1 MNRVAVFVDAG
12 YLFAQGSLEL
22 CGQKLKRG
30 GVNLDHGAAIAALK
44 NFAEAKSGL
53 PLLRV
58 YWYDG
63 TSQGPSA
70 QHIALAYL
78 ADVKIRLGF
87 VNPYGQQKGV
97 DSLIVTDM
105 LTLARNRGMAECV
118 LLSGDEDLRVGV
130 QLAQEHGVRVHLLGI
145 KPARGTQS
153 MFLLQEADATYE
165 WTASD
170 LDGFLECNRSTEPE
184 PSAEA
189 VPPELGAS
197 GDVASVLKAIAEQV
211 ASEVPDG
218 EIASLVDNIRATN
231 MRPKEIDAQLL
242 AKSRRVLGNNL
253 DTSQKNMIREGFLHA
268 LEQRLDGDQKSNEE

>member
-1 MNRVAVFVDAG
+1 MDRVAVFVDAG
-12 YLFAQGSLEL
+12 YLFAQGSIEL

-30 GVNLDHGAAIAALK
+30 ELSLDYSAAIDALK
-44 NFAEAKSGL
+44 NFAEAKSSL
-53 PLLRV
+53 QLLRIN
-58 YWYDG
+58 WYDG

-78 ADVKIRLGF
+78 AGVKIRLGF
-87 VNPYGQQKGV
+87 VNSYGQQKGV

-105 LTLARNRGMAECV
+105 LTLARNRAMAECV

-145 KPARGTQS
+145 KPARGSQS
-153 MFLLQEADATYE
+153 TSLLQEADATYE

-170 LDGFLECNRSTEPE
+170 LDGFLKCNPSTELELPVD
-184 PSAEA
+184 A
-189 VPPELGAS
+189 VPPELEAS
-197 GDVASVLKAIAEQV
+197 DDVTSVLKNIAEQV

-218 EIASLVDNIRATN
+218 EIVSLVDNIRATN

-242 AKSRRVLGNNL
+242 TKSRKVLGYNL
-253 DTSQKNMIREGFLHA
+253 DTSQKHLVRKGFLHA
-268 LEQRLDGDQKSNEE
+268 LEQRLN

>member
-1 MNRVAVFVDAG
+1 MDRVAVFVDAG

-22 CGQKLKRG
+22 CGQKLRRG
-30 GVNLDHGAAIAALK
+30 ELSLDHGAAIAALK

-105 LTLARNRGMAECV
+105 LTLARNQGMAECV

-145 KPARGTQS
+145 KPARGSQS

-165 WTASD
+165 WTVSD
-170 LDGFLECNRSTEPE
+170 LDGFLKCNLGTELE
-184 PSAEA
+184 PPTES
-189 VPPELGAS
+189 VPPELEDS
-197 GDVASVLKAIAEQV
+197 GDVGSVLKTIAEQV
-211 ASEVPDG
+211 AADVPDG
-218 EIASLVDNIRATN
+218 EIVSLFDNIRATN

-242 AKSRRVLGNNL
+242 AKSRRLLGSNL
-253 DTSQKNMIREGFLHA
+253 DASQKNMVREGFLHA
-268 LEQRLDGDQKSNEE
+268 LQSRLNEDQESVN